1 MRKLLYLLL
10 GALGFAGCSESFSCE
25 YGTPSVDFT
34 VKGKVTD
41 SEGTPI
47 KGIVVSSKSVQSYD
61 DGNGLNAVT
70 DENGEFVT
78 NKVKEFGVGGT
89 LVFTDV
95 DGAENGGDFETY
107 EKELLHSERT
117 QIKEGDG
124 NWYQGEYEV
133 TVDVKL
139 RKK

>member
-47 KGIVVSSKSVQSYD
+47 KGIVVSLETDSGTVMQSTTTATDGTFTTTKTDDWLFYDSV
-61 DGNGLNAVT
+61 LI
-70 DENGEFVT
+70 
-78 NKVKEFGVGGT
+78 
-89 LVFTDV
+89 FTDT
-95 DGAENGGDFETY
+95 DGEANGGDFATY
-107 EKELLHSERT
+107 EVEVEELPKT
-117 QIKEGDG
+117 KVKEGDG